1 MDGADGNE
9 EDLVQSA
16 PAESGDSAP
25 DVAPATGRHRVGLY
39 GLPRNLM
46 GVHTRFVL
54 ADAEHEILCV
64 RFSPD
69 DLYLAAACSN
79 GSIVVYNALTGK
91 HTFTLAAH
99 DGDNLPLTQ
108 LRWRSHNFPGKTKH
122 VLVAVGADGSVRH
135 WHVPSKKLLHEV
147 IEEGNQ
153 LFCLDFTADGTRFA
167 TSGRRREVN
176 IYDEQEKRLVQ
187 VMRGGDI
194 RNTPGHSNR
203 VFALKC
209 HPTMRSVLVTG
220 GWDSTVQFW
229 DQRAGHAIRAI
240 IGPHICGD
248 ALDVSKDGNV
258 LLTGS
263 WRTEH
268 QLQLWDFASGTLL
281 ETIPWHPSAASPQPC
296 LVYAAQFSRSLAA
309 GTSLLAAGGS
319 TAGGG
324 GGEARLLDCSISGGV
339 SAVPVGSLG
348 ERACYTLDFSSDG
361 SMLATA
367 GADGCPRVV
376 SILGS

>member
-1 MDGADGNE
+1 MDGADGKKE
-9 EDLVQSA
+9 GLEQA
-16 PAESGDSAP
+16 DSLEPPLSPRPRALS
-25 DVAPATGRHRVGLY
+25 VLRVGPN
-39 GLPRNLM
+39 GFPRNLTN
-46 GVHTRFVL
+46 VNAKFVL
-54 ADAEHEILCV
+54 ADAGHEIFCV

-91 HTFTLAAH
+91 QIFTLG
-99 DGDNLPLTQ
+99 DGDGLPVTQ
-108 LRWRSHNFPGKTKH
+108 LRWRSHAFPGKTKH
-122 VLVAVGADGSVRH
+122 VLVSVGADGGVRT

-153 LFCLDFTADGTRFA
+153 LLCMDYSADGTRFA
-167 TSGRRREVN
+167 TSGRRREVS
-176 IYDEQEKRLVQ
+176 IYDEQEKRLAQ
-187 VMRGGDI
+187 VMRGGDL

-209 HPTMRSVLVTG
+209 HPTMRSVLMTG

-240 IGPHICGD
+240 HGPHICGD
-248 ALDVSKDGNV
+248 ALDVSKAGDV

-263 WRTEH
+263 WRTDH
-268 QLQLWDFASGTLL
+268 QLQLWDFASGKLL
-281 ETIPWHPSAASPQPC
+281 ETIPWRPTAASQQPC
-296 LVYAAQFSRSLAA
+296 LVYTAQFSRSPMS

-319 TAGGG
+319 ARGG
-324 GGEARLLDCSISGGV
+324 GGEARLLDCTINGGV
-339 SAVPVGSLG
+339 SAVSVGNLG
-348 ERACYTLDFSSDG
+348 DRACYTLDFSSDG
-361 SMLATA
+361 SMLAAA
-367 GADGCPRVV
+367 GGDGCPRVV

>member
-1 MDGADGNE
+1 
-9 EDLVQSA
+9 
-16 PAESGDSAP
+16 
-25 DVAPATGRHRVGLY
+25 
-39 GLPRNLM
+39 M
-46 GVHTRFVL
+46 GVHTKFIL

-79 GSIVVYNALTGK
+79 GSIMVYNALTGK
-91 HTFTLAAH
+91 HSFTLAAG
-99 DGDNLPLTQ
+99 DGDGLPVTQ
-108 LRWRSHNFPGKTKH
+108 LRWRSHTFPGKTKH
-122 VLVAVGADGSVRH
+122 VLVSVGADGSVRH

-153 LFCLDFTADGTRFA
+153 LFCMDYIADGTRFA
-167 TSGRRREVN
+167 TAGRRREVS
-176 IYDEQEKRLVQ
+176 IYDEQEKRLAQ

-209 HPTMRSVLVTG
+209 HHTDKNVLMTG

-229 DQRAGHAIRAI
+229 DQRVGHAIRAI
-240 IGPHICGD
+240 VGPHICGD
-248 ALDVSKDGNV
+248 ALDLSKDGKV

-263 WRTEH
+263 WRTEN

-281 ETIPWHPSAASPQPC
+281 ETIPWHPTASSPGPC
-296 LVYAAQFSRSLAA
+296 LVYAAQFSRSTA

-319 TAGGG
+319 AAGGG
-324 GGEARLLDCSISGGV
+324 GGEARLLHCSTTGGL
-339 SAVPVGSLG
+339 SAVPVPMGSLG

-361 SMLATA
+361 SMLAAA
-367 GADGCPRVV
+367 GADGCPRIV
-376 SILGS
+376 SILGP

>member
-1 MDGADGNE
+1 
-9 EDLVQSA
+9 
-16 PAESGDSAP
+16 
-25 DVAPATGRHRVGLY
+25 
-39 GLPRNLM
+39 
-46 GVHTRFVL
+46 
-54 ADAEHEILCV
+54 
-64 RFSPD
+64 
-69 DLYLAAACSN
+69 LAAR
-79 GSIVVYNALTGK
+79 
-91 HTFTLAAH
+91 
-99 DGDNLPLTQ
+99 DGDNMPLTQ
-108 LRWRSHNFPGKTKH
+108 LRWRSHTFPGKTKH
-122 VLVAVGADGSVRH
+122 VLVSVGADGSVRH

-153 LFCLDFTADGTRFA
+153 LYCMDYTADGSRFA
-167 TSGRRREVN
+167 TAGRRREVC
-176 IYDEQEKRLVQ
+176 IYDEQEKRLAQ
-187 VMRGGDI
+187 VMRGGDV

-203 VFALKC
+203 IFALKC
-209 HPTMRSVLVTG
+209 HPTMRSVLMTG
-220 GWDSTVQFW
+220 GWDNTVQFW
-229 DQRAGHAIRAI
+229 DQRAGHAIRTI
-240 IGPHICGD
+240 VGPHICGD

-281 ETIPWHPSAASPQPC
+281 ETIPWHASAASSQPC
-296 LVYAAQFSRSLAA
+296 LIYTAQFSRSLAS
-309 GTSLLAAGGS
+309 GISLLAAGGS
-319 TAGGG
+319 AAGGG
-324 GGEARLLDCSISGGV
+324 GGEARLLDCSINGGG